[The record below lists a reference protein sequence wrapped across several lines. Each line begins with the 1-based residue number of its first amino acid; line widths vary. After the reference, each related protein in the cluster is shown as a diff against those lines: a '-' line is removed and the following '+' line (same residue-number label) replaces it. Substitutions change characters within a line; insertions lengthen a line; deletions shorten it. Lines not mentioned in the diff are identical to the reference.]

1 MPIGERRASAP
12 TQRGYTFVAV
22 LALIALVSIGLAA
35 AGPSWSERL
44 RREREQELL
53 RVGSL
58 YAQALAEYRDESPG
72 SQKSFPET
80 LDDLLADPRFIGLH
94 RHLRRLYPDPLAPGR
109 SWGLVRDKDGRI
121 LGVYS
126 QSEDPP
132 IAQGPQLRGPVVLG
146 PALRYADWKF
156 LAPT

>member
-1 MPIGERRASAP
+1 MPIGERRPSVP

-53 RVGSL
+53 HIGSL
-58 YAQALAEYRDESPG
+58 YAQAIAEYRDESPG
-72 SQKSFPET
+72 SLKSFPET
-80 LDDLLADPRFIGLH
+80 LDALLADPRFIGLH

-109 SWGLVRDKDGRI
+109 PWGLVRDKDGRI

-126 QSEDPP
+126 QSEDAP
-132 IAQGPQLRGPVVLG
+132 IAQGPQVRGPVILA